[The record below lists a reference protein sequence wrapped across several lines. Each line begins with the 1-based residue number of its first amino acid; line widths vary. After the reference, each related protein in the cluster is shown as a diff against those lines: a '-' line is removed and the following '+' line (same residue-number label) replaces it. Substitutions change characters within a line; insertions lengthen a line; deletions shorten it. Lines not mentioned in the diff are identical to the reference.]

1 MKLSR
6 QSPRI
11 AIAPVVAIVVMLGM
25 SPAGAEDC
33 RKPVVGADNSD
44 IARACTDLL
53 KSDGLSE
60 QDRADASLNRAYAY
74 VAVGRA
80 RRAQRELLALIGQSK
95 DGDPE
100 SFASVVR
107 ELATTADP
115 HRHGQLALRLIE
127 ESEPIALDDPAVL
140 EAVAAA
146 YAADRKFDYAVRAQY
161 RALKL
166 ADEGNDGDLAG
177 YRARFELYKLNQ
189 ALVCPGMTE
198 CW

>member
-1 MKLSR
+1 M
-6 QSPRI
+6 
-11 AIAPVVAIVVMLGM
+11 AAVVMLGI

-33 RKPVVGADNSD
+33 RKPVIGVDNSD
-44 IARACTDLL
+44 IARACSDLL
-53 KSDGLSE
+53 TSDGLSE
-60 QDRADASLNRAYAY
+60 QGRTEALLNRAYAY

-80 RRAQRELLALIGQSK
+80 RRAQREILALIGTSK
-95 DGDPE
+95 DGDPVTL
-100 SFASVVR
+100 ASVVR

-127 ESEPIALDDPAVL
+127 ESEPIALDEPTVL

-161 RALKL
+161 QALKL
-166 ADEGNDGDLAG
+166 AEETGDDDLPG
-177 YRARFELYKLNQ
+177 YRVRFELYKLKQ
-189 ALVCPGMTE
+189 ALVCPGMPE